1 MNEIILLDDE
11 TLDDLQMEGLRL
23 IQKKHGFR
31 FGMDSV
37 LLADFARIKP
47 SDTVADFGCGTG
59 VLPLLLKGRG
69 KGKRFIGVEIQEEI
83 AEMARRTMLLNHQ
96 EQFVQIICADIT
108 GISKIIPAGSVDV
121 VVCNPPYGMPGQ
133 VLRNKQEGLATAR
146 HQEEDTLQHFFMEAF
161 QVLRGKGRIFLVYPA
176 AQMFS
181 LMTELHRQHLEPKR
195 FRLVYPDLDHPANLV
210 LLEAVKDA
218 KPRLHPMPPLIVYGP
233 DGNLTKELKS
243 IYHISN

>member
-37 LLADFARIKP
+37 LLADFAQIKP

-83 AEMARRTMLLNHQ
+83 AEMARRTMLLNH
-96 EQFVQIICADIT
+96 
-108 GISKIIPAGSVDV
+108 P
-121 VVCNPPYGMPGQ
+121 
-133 VLRNKQEGLATAR
+133 
-146 HQEEDTLQHFFMEAF
+146 
-161 QVLRGKGRIFLVYPA
+161 
-176 AQMFS
+176 
-181 LMTELHRQHLEPKR
+181 
-195 FRLVYPDLDHPANLV
+195 
-210 LLEAVKDA
+210 VK
-218 KPRLHPMPPLIVYGP
+218 
-233 DGNLTKELKS
+233 
-243 IYHISN
+243 